1 MEISGYWL
9 TRWLFQRSLALV
21 YLTAFLAVLY
31 QFTPL
36 LGERGLLPVPQFVAQ
51 GSFWEA
57 PSLFYWF
64 PQDPAFT
71 ACGWLGLVLALVALS
86 GFSERYGTGVSMG
99 VWAALWGFY
108 LSFVNV
114 GQVFYAF
121 GWESILLEA
130 GFFAI
135 FLGSTTTPPS
145 FLTFLLLRWV
155 LFRVMFGAGLIKLRG
170 DPCWRDYTCLF
181 YHYETQPLPNPLSWC
196 FHWLPKGLLSFGVL
210 VNHGVELLVPFAY
223 FAPQPLCAL
232 AGILTLIFQGLLS
245 VSGNFAWL
253 GFLTMV
259 LAFSTLSDTQLAFF
273 LPLTAPPLRPPAPV
287 HRHAILAVTAL
298 VVLLSYYPVH
308 NMLSRRQVM
317 NAPYNP
323 FHLVS
328 TYGAF
333 GSISRRRYEVIIEGT
348 AETHLTPA
356 TPWREYEFMGKPGD
370 VQRRPPQ
377 IAPYHLR
384 LDWLL
389 WFLPFHLEETP
400 RGIILPDGYEPWF
413 VHFLAKLLQGD
424 RAVLQLL
431 EHNPFP
437 DQPPSYVRAL
447 LYTYRFTTPQEK
459 RETGAWWHRELVGT
473 YFAPVSLQDPTLRAA
488 LSRRGWLEEP
498 SQQ

>member
-1 MEISGYWL
+1 ML
-9 TRWLFQRSLALV
+9 PLA
-21 YLTAFLAVLY
+21 
-31 QFTPL
+31 P
-36 LGERGLLPVPQFVAQ
+36 E
-51 GSFWEA
+51 
-57 PSLFYWF
+57 
-64 PQDPAFT
+64 
-71 ACGWLGLVLALVALS
+71 
-86 GFSERYGTGVSMG
+86 GT
-99 VWAALWGFY
+99 
-108 LSFVNV
+108 
-114 GQVFYAF
+114 
-121 GWESILLEA
+121 
-130 GFFAI
+130 
-135 FLGSTTTPPS
+135 
-145 FLTFLLLRWV
+145 
-155 LFRVMFGAGLIKLRG
+155 
-170 DPCWRDYTCLF
+170 
-181 YHYETQPLPNPLSWC
+181 
-196 FHWLPKGLLSFGVL
+196 LSFGVL

-223 FAPQPLCAL
+223 FAPQPLCAI

-333 GSISRRRYEVIIEGT
+333 GSINRRRYEVIIEGT

-370 VQRRPPQ
+370 VRRRPPQ

-389 WFLPFHLEETP
+389 WFLPFHLEETS
-400 RGIILPDGYEPWF
+400 RGIILPYGYEPWF

-431 EHNPFP
+431 EHNPF
-437 DQPPSYVRAL
+437 L
-447 LYTYRFTTPQEK
+447 T
-459 RETGAWWHRELVGT
+459 
-473 YFAPVSLQDPTLRAA
+473 
-488 LSRRGWLEEP
+488 SRRLTSARCSTRIASRRRKRSVKPAPGGTGNSSGLTSRP
-498 SQQ
+498 SPSKILPCAPPFLVVGGSKSHRNNDTVLPPES